1 MILSAIVAS
10 TLSYADR
17 IAHRRCQ
24 SCVDEGIGISCTGPD
39 SIIYGRAGGPGRGE
53 AIASHYVEKTYTS
66 TDVLLCDPHTTDV
79 LDVLYHC
86 SLRSDKCVAVLCT
99 YNT

>member
-1 MILSAIVAS
+1 MRLEQNKDVGGRRAS
-10 TLSYADR
+10 
-17 IAHRRCQ
+17 
-24 SCVDEGIGISCTGPD
+24 
-39 SIIYGRAGGPGRGE
+39 RGE

>member
-1 MILSAIVAS
+1 MLV
-10 TLSYADR
+10 
-17 IAHRRCQ
+17 
-24 SCVDEGIGISCTGPD
+24 
-39 SIIYGRAGGPGRGE
+39 GPGGG
-53 AIASHYVEKTYTS
+53 AIALGKTYTS